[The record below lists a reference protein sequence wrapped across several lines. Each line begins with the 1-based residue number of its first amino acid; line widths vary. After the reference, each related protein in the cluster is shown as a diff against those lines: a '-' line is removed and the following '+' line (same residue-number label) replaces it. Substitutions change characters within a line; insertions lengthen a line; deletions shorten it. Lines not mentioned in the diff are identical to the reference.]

1 MSVVLDYLV
10 KISAE
15 QAAKIVEKIA
25 HEKLIVQMKIFGSD
39 DVHAVKLY
47 PSLKKQHYI
56 VQFKGNNFDE
66 NMSLTF
72 KVDLG
77 LKLYF
82 FKTEGQVDSKTIILN
97 KSVYIYELVRWCE
110 PRYKV
115 PSSWQQFAIIFSSA
129 QKNFKSLAKISEIS
143 YSGMRL
149 TLTPDLPRFE
159 LNQKVKI
166 QFKIYKRAQVAV
178 LGTVR
183 HLRKNK
189 SGGPTL
195 GIEFNEMSELVKGKI
210 QNICD
215 DIGYHQAHHALD
227 L

>member
-1 MSVVLDYLV
+1 
-10 KISAE
+10 
-15 QAAKIVEKIA
+15 
-25 HEKLIVQMKIFGSD
+25 
-39 DVHAVKLY
+39 
-47 PSLKKQHYI
+47 
-56 VQFKGNNFDE
+56 
-66 NMSLTF
+66 
-72 KVDLG
+72 
-77 LKLYF
+77 
-82 FKTEGQVDSKTIILN
+82 
-97 KSVYIYELVRWCE
+97 
-110 PRYKV
+110 
-115 PSSWQQFAIIFSSA
+115 
-129 QKNFKSLAKISEIS
+129 
-143 YSGMRL
+143 MRL